1 MAPGVSD
8 PSAPL
13 TEFLAQLGMKEIHH
27 TEKTY
32 LDHLVAVYKGLESWG
47 CAQEVCA
54 AGMFHS
60 IYGTERFSKFTLP
73 LERRADVALL
83 IGERG
88 ERLAYAN
95 CVMDRTSFD
104 QAVLERRGPYRFR
117 NRWNGETIE
126 MDEADFEDVCRV
138 HLCDWLEQV
147 PRSKQWK
154 YRREAYRRL
163 AARLGPWAEEAHR
176 NVYAAEEPR
185 G

>member
-1 MAPGVSD
+1 MNSEATD

-13 TEFLAQLGMKEIHH
+13 VEFLSSIGMKEIRH

-47 CAQEVCA
+47 CAHEVCA

-60 IYGTERFSKFTLP
+60 IYGTERFRGFTLP
-73 LERRADVALL
+73 PERRPDIARL
-83 IGERG
+83 IGDRA

-95 CVMDRTSFD
+95 CAMDRTSFD
-104 QAVLERRGPYRFR
+104 QAVTQTAGPFRFR
-117 NRWNGETIE
+117 NRWSGETIE
-126 MDEADFEDVCRV
+126 LGESEFRDLCLI

-147 PRSKQWK
+147 PRSKKWK

-163 AARLGPWAEEAHR
+163 AARLGPWAEEAYR
-176 NVYAAEEPR
+176 MVYAAEEPQS
-185 G
+185 